1 MTLMEKAAH
10 AAERK
15 AFEKV
20 LGNFIQKGKTAD
32 AASAAQDL
40 VDMAEKIQGSVW
52 KKESFEVLHMIAGQP
67 EGKWAHYVQRI
78 LDETDPYILKTF
90 LTNAVY
96 EGGFRGYQQAQK
108 NAEKY
113 GCNIPWLILMDPTSA
128 CNMHCTGCWAAE
140 YGHKQSLTFEE
151 MDRVLTEAKAL
162 GTHACIFTGGEPLL
176 RRELPALLRSIK
188 ELGYAVKLDT
198 NGSHPEAL
206 RAVVATGLVD
216 YVAMDIKNSPA
227 KYAATVGLPGFDLT
241 PVRQSAALLLEGTV
255 DYEFRTT
262 AVAEL
267 HDDDSFREIAQ
278 WIAGAKR
285 YYIQCF
291 IDRDSVLRT
300 GLHAPDKAQLERWAD
315 IVRPLI
321 PSVEL
326 RGV

>member
-20 LGNFIQKGKTAD
+20 LENFIQKGKTAD

-113 GCNIPWLILMDPTSA
+113 GCNIPWLTHPYGPHLRLQYALHRLLGRRIRPP
-128 CNMHCTGCWAAE
+128 AE
-140 YGHKQSLTFEE
+140 
-151 MDRVLTEAKAL
+151 
-162 GTHACIFTGGEPLL
+162 P
-176 RRELPALLRSIK
+176 
-188 ELGYAVKLDT
+188 
-198 NGSHPEAL
+198 
-206 RAVVATGLVD
+206 
-216 YVAMDIKNSPA
+216 
-227 KYAATVGLPGFDLT
+227 DL
-241 PVRQSAALLLEGTV
+241 
-255 DYEFRTT
+255 
-262 AVAEL
+262 
-267 HDDDSFREIAQ
+267 
-278 WIAGAKR
+278 
-285 YYIQCF
+285 
-291 IDRDSVLRT
+291 
-300 GLHAPDKAQLERWAD
+300 
-315 IVRPLI
+315 
-321 PSVEL
+321 
-326 RGV
+326 

>member
-20 LGNFIQKGKTAD
+20 LENFIQKGKTAD

-140 YGHKQSLTFEE
+140 YGHQQSLTYEE
-151 MDRVLTEAKAL
+151 MDRVLTEAKEL
-162 GTHACIFTGGEPLL
+162 GTHACLFTGGAAHPQ
-176 RRELPALLRSIK
+176 K
-188 ELGYAVKLDT
+188 GY
-198 NGSHPEAL
+198 H
-206 RAVVATGLVD
+206 
-216 YVAMDIKNSPA
+216 SPVRKA
-227 KYAATVGLPGFDLT
+227 PGYGLP
-241 PVRQSAALLLEGTV
+241 R
-255 DYEFRTT
+255 
-262 AVAEL
+262 L
-267 HDDDSFREIAQ
+267 H
-278 WIAGAKR
+278 
-285 YYIQCF
+285 
-291 IDRDSVLRT
+291 
-300 GLHAPDKAQLERWAD
+300 
-315 IVRPLI
+315 
-321 PSVEL
+321 
-326 RGV
+326 